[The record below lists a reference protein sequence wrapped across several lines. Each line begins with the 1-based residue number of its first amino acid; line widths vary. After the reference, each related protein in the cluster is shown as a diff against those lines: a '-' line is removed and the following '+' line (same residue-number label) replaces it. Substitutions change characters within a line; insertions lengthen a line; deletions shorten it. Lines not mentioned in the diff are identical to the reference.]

1 MENIGKNI
9 KEIFQDKYI
18 IPLYQRNFAWEE
30 PEIEKML
37 QDIFES
43 YNTDKKQY
51 FLGSLI
57 VIRRKNTN
65 IYEVIDGQ
73 QRLTALSLIIKELG
87 DYEGTTP
94 QLVLSYDSRPEVED
108 FLKRYYSSTRF
119 DEQEGVIHASTK
131 RMREAVG
138 IIRETQLDAKSDK
151 VEKKIGSESWGEK
164 GKFQKYLYE
173 NVKLVRVEIPD
184 DTDVAAYFEIMNNRG
199 TQLQDHEVIKSR
211 LMEKIKNG
219 DDNNYDLVGQTLF
232 AEIWD
237 ACSQMDSHVQ
247 SNFAPDIRKI
257 LFTNEYSDFNWDWV
271 NAKKAIY
278 DRQESNT
285 NEKKNEALL
294 SDILKNKEHYLNDK
308 KKDNSQSLPKHEEED
323 ETEIKYYSIID
334 FPNFLMHVFK
344 AYYNEKYRNK
354 YKIVEKQ
361 DIPLH
366 DKYLISVYD
375 TLEKD
380 INPEEFIKNLLWCR
394 VVFDRYMVKSTDPE
408 KMAWSLKHAYKQG
421 NGLKFKPTFE
431 GDLQEKC
438 IKLLSM
444 LQVTFRSRYY
454 KNFLQRILAYF
465 KDKGKLAD
473 MDGTDCIKDKRKL
486 TDIDGNDYLN
496 VLHQYVLDH
505 LKPLLE
511 VENWTCKGTDTPHFI
526 LNLIDYLYW
535 FKSLSDK
542 NIELE
547 KFDFRNLNSVE
558 HHLARNLVD
567 EKTDTWVNELGNLYL
582 LGKNE
587 NSHLNDRYVAQK
599 IADYFDASGNLHKDK
614 NIGPNRQIMYKESK
628 KNDNAWTQVN
638 IQNHTKELE
647 GMLNDAKQILGI

>member
-30 PEIEKML
+30 PEIEKLL
-37 QDIFES
+37 QDIYES
-43 YNTDKKQY
+43 YNTQKNQY

-73 QRLTALSLIIKELG
+73 QRLTALSLILKELG
-87 DYEGTTP
+87 EYEETTP

-131 RMREAVG
+131 RMREAMG

-151 VEKKIGSESWGEK
+151 AEKKIGSESWGEK
-164 GKFQKYLYE
+164 KDFQKYLYE

-219 DDNNYDLVGQTLF
+219 GDYDLVGQTLF

-257 LFTNEYSDFNWDWV
+257 LFTDQYSNFSWDWEA
-271 NAKKAIY
+271 AKNVIQN
-278 DRQESNT
+278 RQQTDT
-285 NEKKNEALL
+285 NEKRTDKAL
-294 SDILKNKEHYLNDK
+294 SVIIENKENYLNDK
-308 KKDNSQSLPKHEEED
+308 KKENNQPSPKNDEED

-344 AYYNEKYRNK
+344 VYYNEKYK
-354 YKIVEKQ
+354 DKDEKKQ

-375 TLEKD
+375 ILEMD
-380 INPEEFIKNLLWCR
+380 INPEEFIKNLLWSR
-394 VVFDRYMVKSTDPE
+394 VVFDRYMVKSEDPE
-408 KMAWSLKHAYKQG
+408 KMAWSLKKAYKSG
-421 NGLKFKPTFE
+421 KGLKFELTFE
-431 GDLQEKC
+431 NDLQDKC

-454 KNFLQRILAYF
+454 KNFLQCILTYF
-465 KDKGKLAD
+465 KDKENLDDK
-473 MDGTDCIKDKRKL
+473 DGI
-486 TDIDGNDYLN
+486 DYLN
-496 VLHQYVLDH
+496 DLHQYVVVHLDS
-505 LKPLLE
+505 LQK
-511 VENWTCKGTDTPHFI
+511 VENWNCQGTDTPHFI

-535 FKSLSDK
+535 FKSLSDT
-542 NIELE
+542 NIKLE
-547 KFDFRNLNSVE
+547 NFDFRNLNSVE

-587 NSHLNDRYVAQK
+587 NSHLNDRFVAQK
-599 IADYFDASGNLHKDK
+599 IADYFDESGNLRKDK

-628 KNDNAWTQVN
+628 KNGNAWTREN
-638 IQNHTKELE
+638 IQKHTEELE
-647 GMLNDAKQILGI
+647 NMLNDAAQTLGIN

>member
-1 MENIGKNI
+1 MENIGKSI
-9 KEIFQDKYI
+9 KDIFQDKYI

-30 PEIEKML
+30 PEIEKLL
-37 QDIFES
+37 QDIYES
-43 YNTDKKQY
+43 YYTKKNQY

-73 QRLTALSLIIKELG
+73 QRLTALSLILKELG
-87 DYEGTTP
+87 EYEETTP

-119 DEQEGVIHASTK
+119 NEQEGVIHASTK
-131 RMREAVG
+131 RMREALG

-151 VEKKIGSESWGEK
+151 AEKKIGSESWNEK
-164 GKFQKYLYE
+164 KSFQRYLYE
-173 NVKLVRVEIPD
+173 KVKLVRVEIPD

-219 DDNNYDLVGQTLF
+219 DDYDLVGQTLF

-257 LFTNEYSDFNWDWV
+257 LFTDQYSDFCWDWGK
-271 NAKKAIY
+271 AK
-278 DRQESNT
+278 DVVQNRQQTDT
-285 NEKKNEALL
+285 NEKKTDQTL
-294 SDILKNKEHYLNDK
+294 SDILGEKENYLNDK
-308 KKDNSQSLPKHEEED
+308 KKDNNQPSKNGDDD

-334 FPNFLMHVFK
+334 FPNFLMHVLK
-344 AYYNEKYRNK
+344 VYYNEQ
-354 YKIVEKQ
+354 YKKAVENQ
-361 DIPLH
+361 DVPLH

-375 TLEKD
+375 TLEMD
-380 INPEEFIKNLLWCR
+380 IDPKEFIKNLLWSR
-394 VVFDRYMVKSTDPE
+394 VVFDRYMVKSEDPE
-408 KMAWSLKHAYKQG
+408 KMAWSLKKAYKSG
-421 NGLKFKPTFE
+421 NGLKFQLTF
-431 GDLQEKC
+431 GDDLQDKC

-454 KNFLQRILAYF
+454 KNFLQSIFAYF
-465 KDKGKLAD
+465 KDKEKLD
-473 MDGTDCIKDKRKL
+473 
-486 TDIDGNDYLN
+486 DIDENDYLK

-505 LKPLLE
+505 LNSLKA
-511 VENWTCKGTDTPHFI
+511 VENWNCQGTDTPHFI

-535 FKSLSDK
+535 FKSLSDP
-542 NIELE
+542 NIKLE
-547 KFDFRNLNSVE
+547 DFDFRNLNSVE

-567 EKTDTWVNELGNLYL
+567 KTDTWVNELGNLYL

-599 IADYFDASGNLHKDK
+599 IADYFDASGNLRKDK

-628 KNDNAWTQVN
+628 EKGKWTSDNIHA
-638 IQNHTKELE
+638 HTKELE
-647 GMLNDAKQILGI
+647 DMLANASQTLGINK

>member
-1 MENIGKNI
+1 MENLGKNI

-30 PEIEKML
+30 PEIEKLL

-43 YNTDKKQY
+43 YNTHKNQY

-87 DYEGTTP
+87 EYEGATP

-131 RMREAVG
+131 RMREAMG
-138 IIRETQLDAKSDK
+138 IIRETQLDVKSDK
-151 VEKKIGSESWGEK
+151 VEKKIGSESWA
-164 GKFQKYLYE
+164 GKKDFQKYLYE

-219 DDNNYDLVGQTLF
+219 EDYDLVGQTLF

-257 LFTNEYSDFNWDWV
+257 LFTDQYSDFNWSWG
-271 NAKKAIY
+271 NAKYVIRH
-278 DRQESNT
+278 RQESDT
-285 NEKKNEALL
+285 NEKQKKAL
-294 SDILKNKEHYLNDK
+294 SISVILENKEFYLTDK
-308 KKDNSQSLPKHEEED
+308 KKENTQPLPKNEED
-323 ETEIKYYSIID
+323 DAEIKYYSIID

-344 AYYNEKYRNK
+344 VYYNDI
-354 YKIVEKQ
+354 YKNVEKQ
-361 DIPLH
+361 EIPLH

-375 TLEKD
+375 TLEEHIK
-380 INPEEFIKNLLWCR
+380 PEEFIKNLLWSR
-394 VVFDRYMVKSTDPE
+394 VVFDRYMVKSEDTE
-408 KMAWSLKHAYKQG
+408 KMLWSLKQAYKSG
-421 NGLKFKPTFE
+421 NGLKFELTFKD
-431 GDLQEKC
+431 DLQEKC

-454 KNFLQRILAYF
+454 KNFLQCILAYF
-465 KDKGKLAD
+465 KDKGNLA
-473 MDGTDCIKDKRKL
+473 
-486 TDIDGNDYLN
+486 DIDGNDYLKE
-496 VLHQYVLDH
+496 LHQYVLDH
-505 LKPLLE
+505 LDSLKDG
-511 VENWTCKGTDTPHFI
+511 NWNCQGTDTPHFI

-535 FKSLSDK
+535 FKSLSDT
-542 NIELE
+542 NINLE
-547 KFDFRNLNSVE
+547 NFEFRNLNSVE

-567 EKTDTWVNELGNLYL
+567 EKKDKRVNELGNLYL

-599 IADYFDASGNLHKDK
+599 IADYFDASGNLRKDK

-628 KNDNAWTQVN
+628 KYGWTQTN
-638 IQNHTKELE
+638 IQDHTKELVE
-647 GMLNDAKQILGI
+647 MLNDADKILGINK

>member
-30 PEIEKML
+30 PEIEKLL
-37 QDIFES
+37 QDIYES
-43 YNTDKKQY
+43 YNTQKNQY

-73 QRLTALSLIIKELG
+73 QRLTALSLILKELG
-87 DYEGTTP
+87 EYEEATP

-108 FLKRYYSSTRF
+108 FLKRYYSSTHF

-131 RMREAVG
+131 RMREALG

-151 VEKKIGSESWGEK
+151 VEKKIGSESWSK
-164 GKFQKYLYE
+164 KKDFQKYLYE

-219 DDNNYDLVGQTLF
+219 VDYDLVGQTLF

-247 SNFAPDIRKI
+247 SNFAPDIRKS
-257 LFTNEYSDFNWDWV
+257 LFTDQYSDFNWNWE
-271 NAKKAIY
+271 NAKNVILN
-278 DRQESNT
+278 RQQSYT
-285 NEKKNEALL
+285 NEKEKKALSL
-294 SDILKNKEHYLNDK
+294 SIILENKENYLNDK
-308 KKDNSQSLPKHEEED
+308 KKENNQPLPKNEEDD

-344 AYYNEKYRNK
+344 VYYNDK
-354 YKIVEKQ
+354 YKNDKGQ

-375 TLEKD
+375 TLESVYDTLEND

-394 VVFDRYMVKSTDPE
+394 VVFDRYMVKSEDTE
-408 KMAWSLKHAYKQG
+408 KMVWSLKKAYKSG
-421 NGLKFKPTFE
+421 NGLKFELTF
-431 GDLQEKC
+431 GDGDYLQEKC

-454 KNFLQRILAYF
+454 KNFLQHILVYF
-465 KDKGKLAD
+465 KDKTLAD
-473 MDGTDCIKDKRKL
+473 IG
-486 TDIDGNDYLN
+486 GNDYLN

-542 NIELE
+542 SIELE

-599 IADYFDASGNLHKDK
+599 IADYFDASGNLRKDK
-614 NIGPNRQIMYKESK
+614 NIGSNRQIMYKESK

>member
-1 MENIGKNI
+1 MENLGKSI

-30 PEIEKML
+30 TEIEKLL

-43 YNTDKKQY
+43 YNTHKNQY

-87 DYEGTTP
+87 DYEETTP

-151 VEKKIGSESWGEK
+151 IEKKIGSESWA
-164 GKFQKYLYE
+164 GKKDFQKYLYE

-219 DDNNYDLVGQTLF
+219 EDYDLVGQTLF

-247 SNFAPDIRKI
+247 SNFAPDIRRI
-257 LFTNEYSDFNWDWV
+257 LFTDQYSDFNWSWE
-271 NAKKAIY
+271 NAKDVIRN
-278 DRQESNT
+278 RQESDT
-285 NEKKNEALL
+285 NEKQKKALSISL
-294 SDILKNKEHYLNDK
+294 ILENKEIYLNDK
-308 KKDNSQSLPKHEEED
+308 KKENTQPLPKNEED
-323 ETEIKYYSIID
+323 DAEIKYYSIID

-344 AYYNEKYRNK
+344 VYYNNI
-354 YKIVEKQ
+354 YKNVEKQ
-361 DIPLH
+361 EIPLH

-375 TLEKD
+375 TLEER
-380 INPEEFIKNLLWCR
+380 INPEEFIKNLLWSR
-394 VVFDRYMVKSTDPE
+394 VVFDRYMVKSEDTE
-408 KMAWSLKHAYKQG
+408 KMAWSLKQAYKSG
-421 NGLKFKPTFE
+421 NGLKFELTFKD
-431 GDLQEKC
+431 DLQEKC

-454 KNFLQRILAYF
+454 KNFLQCILAYF
-465 KDKGKLAD
+465 KDKEKL
-473 MDGTDCIKDKRKL
+473 G
-486 TDIDGNDYLN
+486 DIDGNDYLK

-505 LKPLLE
+505 LNSLLRE
-511 VENWTCKGTDTPHFI
+511 VEKWNCQGEHTHHFI

-547 KFDFRNLNSVE
+547 NFDFRNLNSVE

-567 EKTDTWVNELGNLYL
+567 EKKDPWVHELGNLYL

-587 NSHLNDRYVAQK
+587 NSHLNDRFVAQK
-599 IADYFDASGNLHKDK
+599 IADYFDASGNLRKDK

-628 KNDNAWTQVN
+628 KNGDNWTKDN
-638 IQNHTKELE
+638 IQNHTKELVS
-647 GMLNDAKQILGI
+647 MLNDADKILGIK

>member
-30 PEIEKML
+30 PEIEKLL
-37 QDIFES
+37 QDIYES
-43 YNTDKKQY
+43 YNTQKNQY

-73 QRLTALSLIIKELG
+73 QRLTALSLILKELG
-87 DYEGTTP
+87 EYEETTP

-131 RMREAVG
+131 RMREALG

-151 VEKKIGSESWGEK
+151 AEKKIGSESWGK
-164 GKFQKYLYE
+164 KKDFQKYLYE

-354 YKIVEKQ
+354 YKIVKKQ

-375 TLEKD
+375 TLESVYDTLEND

-394 VVFDRYMVKSTDPE
+394 VVFDRYMVKSEDTE
-408 KMAWSLKHAYKQG
+408 KMVWSLKKAYKSG
-421 NGLKFKPTFE
+421 NGLKFELTF
-431 GDLQEKC
+431 GDGDYLQEKC

-454 KNFLQRILAYF
+454 KNFLQHILSYF
-465 KDKGKLAD
+465 KDKEKLA
-473 MDGTDCIKDKRKL
+473 
-486 TDIDGNDYLN
+486 DIDGNEYLKS
-496 VLHQYVLDH
+496 LHKYVLDH
-505 LKPLLE
+505 LNSLLKE
-511 VENWTCKGTDTPHFI
+511 VENWNCKGTDTPHFI

-542 NIELE
+542 SIELE

-599 IADYFDASGNLHKDK
+599 IADYFDASGNLRKDK
-614 NIGPNRQIMYKESK
+614 NIGSNRQIIYKKSK
-628 KNDNAWTQVN
+628 NNDNKWKKQN
-638 IQNHTKELE
+638 IQIHTKELTE
-647 GMLNDAKQILGI
+647 MLKDANKTLGL

>member
-30 PEIEKML
+30 PEIEKLL
-37 QDIFES
+37 QDIYES
-43 YNTDKKQY
+43 YNTPKNQY

-73 QRLTALSLIIKELG
+73 QRLTALSLILKELG
-87 DYEGTTP
+87 EYEETTP

-131 RMREAVG
+131 RMREALG

-151 VEKKIGSESWGEK
+151 AEKKIGSESWGK
-164 GKFQKYLYE
+164 KKDFQKYLYE

-219 DDNNYDLVGQTLF
+219 DDYDLVGQTLF

-257 LFTNEYSDFNWDWV
+257 LFTDQYSGFNWDWE
-271 NAKKAIY
+271 NAKNVIQN
-278 DRQESNT
+278 RQQSDT
-285 NEKKNEALL
+285 NEKRADNKTL
-294 SDILKNKEHYLNDK
+294 SIILENKENYLNDK
-308 KKDNSQSLPKHEEED
+308 KKDNNQPLPKNDEDD

-354 YKIVEKQ
+354 YKIVKKQ

-394 VVFDRYMVKSTDPE
+394 VVFDRYMVKSEDPE
-408 KMAWSLKHAYKQG
+408 KMAWSLKKAYKSG
-421 NGLKFKPTFE
+421 NGLKFELTF
-431 GDLQEKC
+431 GDGDYLQEKC

-454 KNFLQRILAYF
+454 KNFLQHIL
-465 KDKGKLAD
+465 
-473 MDGTDCIKDKRKL
+473 
-486 TDIDGNDYLN
+486 
-496 VLHQYVLDH
+496 V
-505 LKPLLE
+505 
-511 VENWTCKGTDTPHFI
+511 I
-526 LNLIDYLYW
+526 L
-535 FKSLSDK
+535 
-542 NIELE
+542 
-547 KFDFRNLNSVE
+547 R
-558 HHLARNLVD
+558 
-567 EKTDTWVNELGNLYL
+567 
-582 LGKNE
+582 
-587 NSHLNDRYVAQK
+587 
-599 IADYFDASGNLHKDK
+599 
-614 NIGPNRQIMYKESK
+614 
-628 KNDNAWTQVN
+628 
-638 IQNHTKELE
+638 TKH
-647 GMLNDAKQILGI
+647 